1 METKPEDL
9 YEYGA
14 LAGWGCV
21 AGPHAVIH
29 TSGAIP
35 TGYCYD
41 ANGNMTLRWPPGGSF
56 IYSQGWDADNKLI
69 QVDKLS
75 SDGAY
80 TYLGTLDRFYYDA
93 DGNRVRKVET
103 GAVQFSD
110 DFNTLDT
117 LGWAYASLYPTVV
130 ADAGQNVLKT
140 TSDNNWRALNRSTY
154 TLASGKQMSIDF
166 KLDNANTGAHYILED
181 GINSLFGVV
190 ASGGNIY
197 VHYADAGCGWCAGPT
212 LVTGTVTNLWYR
224 LTITVDDG
232 AGFKVEIK
240 QRDTGAGYAS
250 YTRAMNLSSGR
261 NWRFQHFMYTAGTAA
276 YMDNYVEQVTG
287 SQTTAYVGNHYK
299 CVPGQACTSYYYFN
313 GRWTAYWVAYGNSS
327 VTKCLTRY
335 RLRWGCR
342 CSGPA
347 WPARWPALSRSA
359 WGCKYR

>member
-1 METKPEDL
+1 LETKPEDL

-110 DFNTLDT
+110 DFNTLDP
-117 LGWAYASLYPTVV
+117 LGWSYASLYPTIV

-154 TLASGKQMSIDF
+154 TLASGKRMTIDF

-181 GINSLFGVV
+181 GINSRFGVV
-190 ASGGNIY
+190 ASGGNLY
-197 VHYADAGCGWCAGPT
+197 VHYADAGCGWCAGPNT
-212 LVTGTVTNLWYR
+212 LNDVIR
-224 LTITVDDG
+224 
-232 AGFKVEIK
+232 FK
-240 QRDTGAGYAS
+240 
-250 YTRAMNLSSGR
+250 
-261 NWRFQHFMYTAGTAA
+261 AA
-276 YMDNYVEQVTG
+276 
-287 SQTTAYVGNHYK
+287 
-299 CVPGQACTSYYYFN
+299 
-313 GRWTAYWVAYGNSS
+313 R
-327 VTKCLTRY
+327 
-335 RLRWGCR
+335 
-342 CSGPA
+342 
-347 WPARWPALSRSA
+347 
-359 WGCKYR
+359 